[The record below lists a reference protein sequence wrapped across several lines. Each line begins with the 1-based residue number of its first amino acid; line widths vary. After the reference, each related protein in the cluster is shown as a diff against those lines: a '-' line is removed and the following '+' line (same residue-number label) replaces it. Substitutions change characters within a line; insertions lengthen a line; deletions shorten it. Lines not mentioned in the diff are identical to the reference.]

1 MKDILVID
9 KCEGSGITGKI
20 IRLIKSI
27 SNSIVDIHDI
37 SNIYIKSEILPL
49 MNIIFESC
57 KTKPDIELELPAHIQ
72 NWALHLHGEPQ
83 TTPDIELNDGQREAF
98 SDLKE
103 PIFISNDFEKMC
115 KIAKLIRFNMKHIKY
130 LNTDLYDL
138 SIHLRLTD
146 MNICHGDIYG
156 IVEYE
161 DYEKTISNY
170 LNKATTVL
178 DPVNSIF
185 IATDN
190 LESREKMKNLL
201 DNNISAAIYY
211 NDNNLISLNENNI
224 SWVTQQKVNFNYP
237 NSYIE
242 VINDV
247 FNLSN
252 SRTLIYRTSSVSNLA
267 ILLSKSLKKQNIILL
282 Q

>member
-267 ILLSKSLKKQNIILL
+267 ILLSKSLKKQNIIL
-282 Q
+282 